1 MRETYQSKTC
11 GKEAEVGGDEAEPV
25 LGRSLIDVFASLKN
39 GNVSSYE
46 KFKRAFYAAIND
58 GEKMCAYSIAYID
71 SSKSKAHASSGNK
84 RRSPRLIE
92 GNTRGVRRTLMPST
106 SDDGKTHRQTSKG
119 RDREIR

>member
-1 MRETYQSKTC
+1 MGDSRNHLIAGEKKQLPFLPCAKRIRA
-11 GKEAEVGGDEAEPV
+11 KLAEKKLRFGGDEAEPV

-92 GNTRGVRRTLMPST
+92 GNTRGVRRTLMP
-106 SDDGKTHRQTSKG
+106 
-119 RDREIR
+119 